1 MLVAT
6 IVCIAMTRFTNPSAD
21 CAGLDTANAS
31 QSERRSAIDA
41 CAAEA
46 KQKPLDYFL
55 ERVEQ
60 LRMHDSRSDSYGDL
74 ITAWSLDELCQT
86 AIVAKLFAI
95 YKNEGTSADA
105 RVVALRAL
113 AALPANKRPTEMLPI
128 PQVTVEIS
136 TIPSQMTYDRKE
148 FSVAPESLVHLILH
162 NPDALEHNLLL
173 VSPNALAEIGL
184 AGDRMGQTP
193 EGKVKEF
200 VPDSKKVIAVL
211 GLVAPGKSRSLWFI
225 APSKPATYPYV
236 CTYPSHWRTMNG
248 KMKVVAQVTA
258 PIPAQPSGMNQ

>member
-1 MLVAT
+1 MLVAM
-6 IVCIAMTRFTNPSAD
+6 IICIAMTKCPIPTAD
-21 CAGLDTANAS
+21 CAGLDSATAS

-41 CAAEA
+41 CATEA
-46 KQKPLDYFL
+46 KQAPLEYFL

-60 LRMHDSRSDSYGDL
+60 LRMHDSRSENYGDIIATWNPAEL
-74 ITAWSLDELCQT
+74 SQPAIT
-86 AIVAKLFAI
+86 AKLFAL
-95 YKNEGTSADA
+95 YKNEGTSADT

-113 AALPANKRPTEMLPI
+113 AALPVNKRPTEMLPI
-128 PQVTVEIS
+128 EQTTVDIS
-136 TIPSQMTYDRKE
+136 TIPSQMAYDRKE
-148 FSVAPESLVHLILH
+148 FTVAAGCLVHLTLH

-200 VPDSKKVIAVL
+200 VPDSKKVLAVL
-211 GLVAPGKSRSLWFI
+211 GLVAPGKSKSLWFI

-248 KMKVVAQVTA
+248 KMKVVAQVIA
-258 PIPAQPSGMNQ
+258 PIPAQPSGTNK